1 MTVAIFPGSFDPVT
15 NGHLEVITKAAKL
28 FDQLYVVVMT
38 NTAKKYLFTGAE
50 RAMFI
55 QKEIEGMENVAVITR
70 PASLTVDVAKTLGAA
85 AIVRGTRNTQDYVF
99 EQQIAQ
105 LNEQLVPEI
114 ATVLLPT
121 SPKNSAIASSM
132 IKEIAKFG
140 GDVSD
145 LVPQLVA
152 QNLNQR
158 RKEL

>member
-1 MTVAIFPGSFDPVT
+1 M
-15 NGHLEVITKAAKL
+15 
-28 FDQLYVVVMT
+28 
-38 NTAKKYLFTGAE
+38 
-50 RAMFI
+50 
-55 QKEIEGMENVAVITR
+55 
-70 PASLTVDVAKTLGAA
+70 
-85 AIVRGTRNTQDYVF
+85 F

-105 LNEQLVPEI
+105 LNEQLAPEI

>member
-28 FDQLYVVVMT
+28 FDQLYVIVMT
-38 NTAKKYLFTGAE
+38 NTAKKYLFTETE
-50 RAMFI
+50 RATFI
-55 QKEIEGMENVAVITR
+55 QKAIEDMENVEVITR
-70 PASLTVDVAKTLGAA
+70 PASLTVDVAKTVGAT

-105 LNEQLVPEI
+105 LNEQLAPEI
-114 ATVLLPT
+114 TTVLLPT

-140 GDVSD
+140 GDISN

-152 QNLNQR
+152 QKLNQKR
-158 RKEL
+158 EEL